1 MKKQL
6 SFAAAFVLV
15 IGLVSG
21 LTSGLTPALAAEPVV
36 LTAVVPTPVFIPIV
50 APVKN
55 IFVPGIAK
63 ASGGRLTVN
72 LKGGPEVIPADSQV
86 DSVRKGMIDMAF
98 TWVSDY
104 RHLVPV
110 AGVVH
115 LSPFTP
121 WEERKNKVFDY
132 WVKIHKEINT
142 QYIGRWAYGMSF
154 NFHIREKKITKI
166 SDLKGIK
173 MDDPIYIPAIPKAF
187 GMIPVNI
194 EGPEIY
200 TAMERGVIDG
210 YVWSDFGKYP
220 GWEKV
225 TKYVVDAPFLSM
237 DMVILINQ
245 DKYNKLSKDLKDVLS
260 KFTMQF
266 ERDAAAWYVD
276 GIAKERKKYEEAGC
290 TYVKLSPEEAKQL
303 ADTAEKAAWEKDV
316 KPMVSQKVYDEARK
330 VLKK

>member
-1 MKKQL
+1 MKKSRIIFMSIALFTGLFMGFL
-6 SFAAAFVLV
+6 S
-15 IGLVSG
+15 
-21 LTSGLTPALAAEPVV
+21 EPEVANASDPIV
-36 LTAVVPTPVFIPIV
+36 FTAVVPTPVFIPIV

-55 IFVPGIAK
+55 MYVPGIKK
-63 ASGGRLTVN
+63 ASGDRLVID
-72 LKGGPEVIPADSQV
+72 LKGGPEVIPADNQV
-86 DSVRKGMIDMAF
+86 DAVRKGIIDMVF

-110 AGVVH
+110 AGAIH
-115 LSPFTP
+115 LSPYTP
-121 WEERKNKVFDY
+121 WDERKNQVFDY

-142 QYIGRWAYGMSF
+142 QYLGRWAYGMSF
-154 NFHIREKKITKI
+154 NFHLREKKITKL
-166 SDLKGIK
+166 SDLKGLK

-194 EGPEIY
+194 EGPEIF

-210 YVWSDFGKYP
+210 FVWSDFGKYP

-245 DKYNKLSKDLKDVLS
+245 DKYNKLPDDLKDTLK

-266 ERDAAAWYVD
+266 ERDAAAWYTE
-276 GIAKERKKYEEAGC
+276 GLAKERKKYEDAGC
-290 TYVKLSPEEAKQL
+290 TYVKLSPQETKYL
-303 ADTAEKAAWEKDV
+303 AETAEKAAWEKDV
-316 KPMVSQKVYDEARK
+316 KPLVSQEVYDEVRM
-330 VLKK
+330 VLTK